1 MPLCKVRAAL
11 FSSTA
16 LSIAALGYA
25 HAQPVAQASPDE
37 DVLSMEEV
45 VVVGRYGASTAV
57 TGTKME
63 IPLLEIPQSIA
74 TVSEALIQERRPASL
89 NEALFNVSGV
99 ADSGSRRGFDN
110 LIIRGVGGSFSIYL
124 DGLRVERGN
133 FNVPQETFGLER
145 IEVLK
150 GPGSVLYGQ
159 GSLGGIINQVSRLAS
174 PERTAEAEIMV
185 GSFGTTQVGI
195 DFGGAVSD
203 TVSARLVGLYRDLQE
218 SVDFNGR
225 ERTYLAPSLTWA
237 GGATRLTLIGNYT
250 RDRNE
255 GAYVGVPVEGTILP
269 NPNGRI
275 DRRRYIGEPSSDTV
289 EADRY
294 QIGYQLEHEFG
305 NGWTARQTLRFAD
318 TDVLSRATFSS
329 GLQADLRT
337 LNRSSAIFALS
348 DQSTA
353 IDSNLQYTHSGAR
366 FENTFLI
373 GADLLFQS
381 VDSTFNFTSFPPID
395 IYAPVYGGPRGPL
408 FAIQSYTEE
417 NTLYGLYLQNQLKLG
432 DKLTVL
438 VGARFDGAE
447 IDNTNRLTSTRRS
460 QKDED
465 VTFRIGVTYELA
477 KDVAVY
483 ASYSEAF
490 NPNFGLNAFGDPF
503 EPETGTQYEA
513 GLKTDFA
520 DGRIRTTLAAFQL
533 VRDNVLVAFP
543 QFPGTQVQTGQQRS
557 QGFEFDGAIDLT
569 DNWRL
574 TTAYAYTD
582 VEVRR
587 DTNPA
592 LIGDS
597 PINAPAHQ
605 ASLWTSYDIPLRR
618 GVLTLSGGGRFVG
631 EREGTL
637 PNSYTLPNY
646 TIADAAVAY
655 RQANWRLQA
664 NIYNLFDEDYILSA
678 SPTGQRSVLPG
689 EPLTARLTLG
699 ISF

>member
-1 MPLCKVRAAL
+1 MPFQLRAAL
-11 FSSTA
+11 ICSTA
-16 LSIAALGYA
+16 LGLAALGYA
-25 HAQPVAQASPDE
+25 DAQPALAATAEDDE
-37 DVLSMEEV
+37 LSMEEV

-63 IPLLEIPQSIA
+63 IHLLEIPQSIA

-99 ADSGSRRGFDN
+99 SDAGSRRAFDN
-110 LIIRGVGGSFSIYL
+110 LIIRGFSGSFSVYL

-145 IEVLK
+145 VEVLK

-159 GSLGGIINQVSRLAS
+159 GSLGGIVNQVSRLAS
-174 PERTAEAEIMV
+174 QERAAEAEIMA
-185 GSFGTTQVGI
+185 GSFGTVQVGV
-195 DFGGAVSD
+195 DLGGAL
-203 TVSARLVGLYRDLQE
+203 TENVSARVVGLYRDLQE

-225 ERTYLAPSLTWA
+225 ERTYLAPSLTVEN
-237 GGATRLTLIGNYT
+237 GATRITLVGNYT

-255 GAYVGVPVEGTILP
+255 GAYVGIPVEGSILP

-275 DRRRYIGEPSSDTV
+275 DRRRYIGEPSNDTV

-294 QIGYQLEHEFG
+294 QIGYQLEHAFT
-305 NGWTARQTLRFAD
+305 NGWTARQNLRFTD

-337 LNRSSAIFALS
+337 LNRGSAIFALS

-366 FENTFLI
+366 FENTFLV
-373 GADLLFQS
+373 GADILFQS
-381 VDSTFNFTSFPPID
+381 VDSTFDFTSFPPID

-408 FAIQSYTEE
+408 FAIQSYTED
-417 NTLYGLYLQNQLKLG
+417 NTLYGFYLQNQLKIGERLSLLAG
-432 DKLTVL
+432 V
-438 VGARFDGAE
+438 RFDGADV
-447 IDNTNRLTSTRRS
+447 DNTNRLASTSRS

-465 VTFRIGVTYELA
+465 VTLRFGATYEIAEDIAL
-477 KDVAVY
+477 Y
-483 ASYSEAF
+483 ASYAEAF
-490 NPNFGLNAFGDPF
+490 NPNFGLNAFGEPF
-503 EPETGTQYEA
+503 DPETGTQYEA
-513 GLKTDFA
+513 GIKTDLA
-520 DGRIRTTLAAFQL
+520 GGRIRTTLAAFQL
-533 VRDNVLVAFP
+533 TRDNVLVPFP

-557 QGFEFDGAIDLT
+557 QGIEFDGAFDLT
-569 DNWRL
+569 DSWRL

-582 VEVRR
+582 VEVRK

-592 LIGDS
+592 LIGDT
-597 PINAPAHQ
+597 PINVPRHQ
-605 ASLWTSYDIPLRR
+605 ASLWTSYDVPFHR
-618 GVLTLSGGGRFVG
+618 GMLTFSGGGRFVG
-631 EREGTL
+631 ERQGTL
-637 PNSYTLPNY
+637 PNSYKLPSY
-646 TIADAAVAY
+646 TVADAAIAY

-664 NIYNLFDEDYILSA
+664 NIYNLFDADYVLSA

-699 ISF
+699 VSF